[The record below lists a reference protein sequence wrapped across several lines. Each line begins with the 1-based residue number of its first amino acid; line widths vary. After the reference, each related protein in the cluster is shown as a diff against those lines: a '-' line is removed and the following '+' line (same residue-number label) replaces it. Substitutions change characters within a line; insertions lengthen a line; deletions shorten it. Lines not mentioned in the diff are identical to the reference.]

1 MKLLLEREIKTDVFT
16 LGRLYI
22 DGQFKMFTCEDAVR
36 EKPGIPVA
44 EWKVPSKTAI
54 PRGSY
59 RVIITFSQRFQKH
72 LPLLLD
78 VPGFSGIRI
87 HAGNT
92 EKDTE
97 GCILLG
103 TGRAQ
108 GMVTNSRFAMSVFM
122 PLLEEGLKNG
132 VVTIEVRG

>member
-1 MKLLLEREIKTDVFT
+1 MRMLLEREIKSPDFT
-16 LGRLYI
+16 LGRVYI
-22 DGQFKMFTCEDAVR
+22 DGQFKFFSLEDTVR
-36 EKPGIPVA
+36 EKPGLRVD
-44 EWKVPSKTAI
+44 EYKVPSKTAI
-54 PRGSY
+54 PCGNY

-78 VPGFSGIRI
+78 VPGFAGIRI

-103 TGRAQ
+103 TGKAQ
-108 GMVTNSRFAMSVFM
+108 GMVTNSRFAMSIFM
-122 PLLEEGLKNG
+122 PMLEEALKNG
-132 VVTIEVRG
+132 VATIEVR